1 MPLTQDLFGR
11 FQSGVGILYK
21 IVAAGVPLLVMGGIL
36 GYVFVN
42 KTTVTQIVQGFAGEQ
57 YKQEQETRRASLGQ
71 GGFMAG
77 ASEAY
82 RRTVLERED
91 EAARDEA
98 QAQRIATGL
107 SLANPGDKTIS
118 YFEDSIVN
126 NTTDAGVSYVSIGR
140 ALRTMDRKEA
150 EKQVKLL
157 RAQAE
162 ETRKLA
168 AIERDRYLHTSFET
182 FSKTIDAFNSNNLIE
197 KVVGAYSAVTGSPTR
212 HSLPGVL
219 APSSRLVSERVDSPV
234 RDLANTTKVVD
245 DPTPLNLPEIKPDEL
260 KLD

>member
-21 IVAAGVPLLVMGGIL
+21 VAAAGIPLLVMGGIL

-42 KTTVTQIVQGFAGEQ
+42 KTTVTQIVQSFAGEQ

-71 GGFMAG
+71 GGLMAG

-107 SLANPGDKTIS
+107 SLASPGDTTIS
-118 YFEDSIVN
+118 YYEDSIVN

-168 AIERDRYLHTSFET
+168 AIERDRYLQTSFET
-182 FSKTIDAFNSNNLIE
+182 ARKAVEAMEKSQIIPKMMNSFS
-197 KVVGAYSAVTGSPTR
+197 SASGSR
-212 HSLPGVL
+212 YLGVYGVKD
-219 APSSRLVSERVDSPV
+219 SGKRIVSETVDSPV